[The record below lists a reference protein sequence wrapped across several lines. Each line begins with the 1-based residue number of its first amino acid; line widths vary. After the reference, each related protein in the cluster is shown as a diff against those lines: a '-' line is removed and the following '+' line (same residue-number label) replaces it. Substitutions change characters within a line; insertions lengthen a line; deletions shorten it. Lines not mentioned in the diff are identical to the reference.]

1 MPLTI
6 SVMMTKK
13 DFLLLA
19 RPISN
24 SWIAWQQ
31 NDPVKDQ
38 QIRQDTSAELQGLA
52 MWSQLKA
59 ADVTN
64 SLQDLL
70 VYEKKPSQNG
80 WGWKGPWRSPHPM
93 GPAQTE
99 PPTARCQGL
108 CPESFEFSHEYQFH
122 NLSGHPGHPR
132 SKKVSLMFR
141 QSPLCCSLCCVQSK
155 HFGNRSC
162 HYFLREHG
170 FLPGVRKQN

>member
-1 MPLTI
+1 MGKLLTSCICRFLMPLTI

-19 RPISN
+19 RPISY

-31 NDPVKDQ
+31 NNPVKDQ

-70 VYEKKPSQNG
+70 VYEKKPSQNLG
-80 WGWKGPWRSPHPM
+80 LEGTMEVTSSNGPCSNRATYS
-93 GPAQTE
+93 Q
-99 PPTARCQGL
+99 
-108 CPESFEFSHEYQFH
+108 
-122 NLSGHPGHPR
+122 
-132 SKKVSLMFR
+132 VSRTM
-141 QSPLCCSLCCVQSK
+141 S
-155 HFGNRSC
+155 
-162 HYFLREHG
+162 RE
-170 FLPGVRKQN
+170 L